1 MEKVKVLIIGAGP
14 AGSTCAL
21 LLKKQNVDCLLIDR
35 AVFPRDKICGGGLTP
50 RSCQLLNSLLPTF
63 HYDYNSVNRLKLL
76 VEGKQVFD
84 LHMKQELRIVKR
96 REFDAQL
103 LQEYQNSGGA
113 FANDALD
120 LIEEKDGQIIV
131 TLKSGRQVACVD
143 RSRPTMPLS
152 STSRR
157 LTSRAIITV
166 SPTKPAT
173 CRALATGTPRP
184 SGSVRYSTR
193 WAVPT

>member
-1 MEKVKVLIIGAGP
+1 MTTTDVLIIGAGP
-14 AGSTCAL
+14 AGSVCAS
-21 LLKKQNVDCLLIDR
+21 LLKQKGKDCLLVDH
-35 AVFPRDKICGGGLTP
+35 ATFPRDKICGGGLTP

-84 LHMKQELRIVKR
+84 LHMNQELRIVKR

-131 TLKSGRQVACVD
+131 TLKSGRQVACEYLVGAD
-143 RSRPTMPLS
+143 GANSRV
-152 STSRR
+152 RR
-157 LTSRAIITV
+157 QAKGAYHGNVL
-166 SPTKPAT
+166 
-173 CRALATGTPRP
+173 CMEQYG
-184 SGSVRYSTR
+184 
-193 WAVPT
+193 